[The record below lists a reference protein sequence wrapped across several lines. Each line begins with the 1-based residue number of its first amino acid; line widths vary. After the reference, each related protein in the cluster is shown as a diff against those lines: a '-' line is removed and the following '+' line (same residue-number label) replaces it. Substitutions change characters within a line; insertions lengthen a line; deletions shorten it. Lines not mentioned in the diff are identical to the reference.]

1 MHVQGMCSGTGIS
14 ALITAQTLCISHTY
28 AHVHMCFL
36 NCTHTYAIIQHMLSF
51 YTTNDNKPSCYY
63 AHTTHTLHCCRSYW
77 EGIKNFYKAKEGYLQ
92 GQIGN
97 PDGPDKPNKKFYDP
111 RVWVRKAEE
120 TMVARVQKACEDL
133 GNVDTLK
140 LEV

>member
-1 MHVQGMCSGTGIS
+1 MRYI
-14 ALITAQTLCISHTY
+14 
-28 AHVHMCFL
+28 
-36 NCTHTYAIIQHMLSF
+36 THT
-51 YTTNDNKPSCYY
+51 
-63 AHTTHTLHCCRSYW
+63 TLLCRSYW
-77 EGIKNFYKAKEGYLQ
+77 EGIRNFYKAKEGYLQ

-120 TMVARVQKACEDL
+120 TMVARVKKACEDL